1 VQEGPGQKKRGHQRY
16 FDLQTCS
23 GSEQNGPTHTWTESI
38 AEIRVLPAGTGG
50 LRNSVS
56 FLQADPD
63 IAVHASLLPSS
74 SSHVFLEGLSRS

>member
-1 VQEGPGQKKRGHQRY
+1 M
-16 FDLQTCS
+16 
-23 GSEQNGPTHTWTESI
+23 SEQSGELNGCKKDQDKRKEGIRDISICRLAESI